1 MLDSLTHIE
10 LDDELLLICDEEW
23 ELLDEL
29 SDGVEEQDEQLPLL
43 LVSLEEVLLEDEED
57 WRRKHQLLLEELLDF
72 EYADELELDEQLDT
86 AVFETQLQE
95 QLDEN
100 ETSEELQ
107 LEDNSDGKEQLDFEL
122 LLLRLDFELWEG
134 DVEEDELDWLSAL
147 EELQEQLS
155 EVELSDSEL
164 DELLELV
171 LHQDSE
177 GEELLQLWLLSL
189 IDRELDEELLLWD
202 EDGELEEELVDH
214 GMQEEE
220 ELLLLLDISLQHA
233 LLD

>member
-10 LDDELLLICDEEW
+10 LEDELLLICDEEW

-57 WRRKHQLLLEELLDF
+57 CRRKHQLLLEELLDS

-86 AVFETQLQE
+86 AVFETQLHE

-122 LLLRLDFELWEG
+122 LLLRLDFEL
-134 DVEEDELDWLSAL
+134 
-147 EELQEQLS
+147 
-155 EVELSDSEL
+155 
-164 DELLELV
+164 
-171 LHQDSE
+171 
-177 GEELLQLWLLSL
+177 
-189 IDRELDEELLLWD
+189 
-202 EDGELEEELVDH
+202 
-214 GMQEEE
+214 
-220 ELLLLLDISLQHA
+220 
-233 LLD
+233 

>member
-10 LDDELLLICDEEW
+10 LEDELLLICDEEW

-29 SDGVEEQDEQLPLL
+29 SDGVEEQEEQLQIV

-57 WRRKHQLLLEELLDF
+57 CRRKHQLLLEELQDS

-122 LLLRLDFELWEG
+122 LLLRLDFEL
-134 DVEEDELDWLSAL
+134 
-147 EELQEQLS
+147 
-155 EVELSDSEL
+155 
-164 DELLELV
+164 
-171 LHQDSE
+171 
-177 GEELLQLWLLSL
+177 
-189 IDRELDEELLLWD
+189 
-202 EDGELEEELVDH
+202 
-214 GMQEEE
+214 
-220 ELLLLLDISLQHA
+220 
-233 LLD
+233 

>member
-10 LDDELLLICDEEW
+10 LEDELLLICDEEW

-57 WRRKHQLLLEELLDF
+57 CRRKHQLLLEELLDS

-100 ETSEELQ
+100 ESLEELQ

-122 LLLRLDFELWEG
+122 LLLRLDFEL
-134 DVEEDELDWLSAL
+134 
-147 EELQEQLS
+147 
-155 EVELSDSEL
+155 
-164 DELLELV
+164 
-171 LHQDSE
+171 
-177 GEELLQLWLLSL
+177 
-189 IDRELDEELLLWD
+189 
-202 EDGELEEELVDH
+202 
-214 GMQEEE
+214 
-220 ELLLLLDISLQHA
+220 
-233 LLD
+233 

>member
-10 LDDELLLICDEEW
+10 LEDELLLICDEEW
-23 ELLDEL
+23 ELQDEL

-57 WRRKHQLLLEELLDF
+57 CRRKHQLLLEELQDS

-86 AVFETQLQE
+86 AVFETQLHE

-122 LLLRLDFELWEG
+122 LLLRLDFEL
-134 DVEEDELDWLSAL
+134 
-147 EELQEQLS
+147 
-155 EVELSDSEL
+155 
-164 DELLELV
+164 
-171 LHQDSE
+171 
-177 GEELLQLWLLSL
+177 
-189 IDRELDEELLLWD
+189 
-202 EDGELEEELVDH
+202 
-214 GMQEEE
+214 
-220 ELLLLLDISLQHA
+220 
-233 LLD
+233 

>member
-10 LDDELLLICDEEW
+10 LEEELLLICDEEW

-57 WRRKHQLLLEELLDF
+57 CRRKHQLLLEELLDS

-100 ETSEELQ
+100 ESLEELQ

-122 LLLRLDFELWEG
+122 LLLRLDFEL
-134 DVEEDELDWLSAL
+134 
-147 EELQEQLS
+147 
-155 EVELSDSEL
+155 
-164 DELLELV
+164 
-171 LHQDSE
+171 
-177 GEELLQLWLLSL
+177 
-189 IDRELDEELLLWD
+189 
-202 EDGELEEELVDH
+202 
-214 GMQEEE
+214 
-220 ELLLLLDISLQHA
+220 
-233 LLD
+233 

>member
-10 LDDELLLICDEEW
+10 LEDELLLICDEEW

-29 SDGVEEQDEQLPLL
+29 SDGVEEQDEQLQLV

-57 WRRKHQLLLEELLDF
+57 CRRKHQLLLEELLDS

-107 LEDNSDGKEQLDFEL
+107 LEDNSEGKEQLDFEL
-122 LLLRLDFELWEG
+122 LLLRLDFEL
-134 DVEEDELDWLSAL
+134 
-147 EELQEQLS
+147 
-155 EVELSDSEL
+155 
-164 DELLELV
+164 
-171 LHQDSE
+171 
-177 GEELLQLWLLSL
+177 
-189 IDRELDEELLLWD
+189 
-202 EDGELEEELVDH
+202 
-214 GMQEEE
+214 
-220 ELLLLLDISLQHA
+220 
-233 LLD
+233 

>member
-10 LDDELLLICDEEW
+10 LEDELLLICDEEW

-29 SDGVEEQDEQLPLL
+29 SDGVEEQDEQLQLV

-57 WRRKHQLLLEELLDF
+57 CRRKHQLLLEELQDS

-86 AVFETQLQE
+86 AVFEAQLQE

-122 LLLRLDFELWEG
+122 LLLRLDFEL
-134 DVEEDELDWLSAL
+134 
-147 EELQEQLS
+147 
-155 EVELSDSEL
+155 
-164 DELLELV
+164 
-171 LHQDSE
+171 
-177 GEELLQLWLLSL
+177 
-189 IDRELDEELLLWD
+189 
-202 EDGELEEELVDH
+202 
-214 GMQEEE
+214 
-220 ELLLLLDISLQHA
+220 
-233 LLD
+233 

>member
-10 LDDELLLICDEEW
+10 LEDELLLICDEEW

-29 SDGVEEQDEQLPLL
+29 SDGVEEQDEQLQLV

-57 WRRKHQLLLEELLDF
+57 CRRKHQLLLEELQDS

-122 LLLRLDFELWEG
+122 LLLRLDFEL
-134 DVEEDELDWLSAL
+134 
-147 EELQEQLS
+147 
-155 EVELSDSEL
+155 
-164 DELLELV
+164 
-171 LHQDSE
+171 
-177 GEELLQLWLLSL
+177 
-189 IDRELDEELLLWD
+189 
-202 EDGELEEELVDH
+202 
-214 GMQEEE
+214 
-220 ELLLLLDISLQHA
+220 
-233 LLD
+233 

>member
-10 LDDELLLICDEEW
+10 LEDELLLICDEEW
-23 ELLDEL
+23 ELQDEL

-57 WRRKHQLLLEELLDF
+57 CRRKHQLLLEELLDS

-86 AVFETQLQE
+86 AVFETQLHE

-122 LLLRLDFELWEG
+122 LLLRLDFEL
-134 DVEEDELDWLSAL
+134 
-147 EELQEQLS
+147 
-155 EVELSDSEL
+155 
-164 DELLELV
+164 
-171 LHQDSE
+171 
-177 GEELLQLWLLSL
+177 
-189 IDRELDEELLLWD
+189 
-202 EDGELEEELVDH
+202 
-214 GMQEEE
+214 
-220 ELLLLLDISLQHA
+220 
-233 LLD
+233 

>member
-10 LDDELLLICDEEW
+10 LEDELLLICDEEW

-29 SDGVEEQDEQLPLL
+29 SDGVEEQDEQLQLV

-57 WRRKHQLLLEELLDF
+57 CRRKHQLLLEELLDS

-86 AVFETQLQE
+86 AVFEAQLQE

-122 LLLRLDFELWEG
+122 LLLRLDFEL
-134 DVEEDELDWLSAL
+134 
-147 EELQEQLS
+147 
-155 EVELSDSEL
+155 
-164 DELLELV
+164 
-171 LHQDSE
+171 
-177 GEELLQLWLLSL
+177 
-189 IDRELDEELLLWD
+189 
-202 EDGELEEELVDH
+202 
-214 GMQEEE
+214 
-220 ELLLLLDISLQHA
+220 
-233 LLD
+233 

>member
-10 LDDELLLICDEEW
+10 LEDELLLICDEEW
-23 ELLDEL
+23 ELQDEL

-57 WRRKHQLLLEELLDF
+57 CRRKHQLLLEELLDS

-122 LLLRLDFELWEG
+122 LLLRLDFEL
-134 DVEEDELDWLSAL
+134 
-147 EELQEQLS
+147 
-155 EVELSDSEL
+155 
-164 DELLELV
+164 
-171 LHQDSE
+171 
-177 GEELLQLWLLSL
+177 
-189 IDRELDEELLLWD
+189 
-202 EDGELEEELVDH
+202 
-214 GMQEEE
+214 
-220 ELLLLLDISLQHA
+220 
-233 LLD
+233 

>member
-10 LDDELLLICDEEW
+10 LEDELLLICDEEW

-29 SDGVEEQDEQLPLL
+29 SDGVEEQDEQLQLV

-57 WRRKHQLLLEELLDF
+57 CRRKHQLLLEELLDS

-122 LLLRLDFELWEG
+122 LLLRLDFEL
-134 DVEEDELDWLSAL
+134 
-147 EELQEQLS
+147 
-155 EVELSDSEL
+155 
-164 DELLELV
+164 
-171 LHQDSE
+171 
-177 GEELLQLWLLSL
+177 
-189 IDRELDEELLLWD
+189 
-202 EDGELEEELVDH
+202 
-214 GMQEEE
+214 
-220 ELLLLLDISLQHA
+220 
-233 LLD
+233 

>member
-10 LDDELLLICDEEW
+10 LEDELLLICDEEW

-29 SDGVEEQDEQLPLL
+29 SDGVEEQDEQLQLV

-57 WRRKHQLLLEELLDF
+57 CRRKHQLLLEELLDF

-122 LLLRLDFELWEG
+122 LLLRHDFEL
-134 DVEEDELDWLSAL
+134 
-147 EELQEQLS
+147 
-155 EVELSDSEL
+155 
-164 DELLELV
+164 
-171 LHQDSE
+171 
-177 GEELLQLWLLSL
+177 
-189 IDRELDEELLLWD
+189 
-202 EDGELEEELVDH
+202 
-214 GMQEEE
+214 
-220 ELLLLLDISLQHA
+220 
-233 LLD
+233 

>member
-10 LDDELLLICDEEW
+10 LEDELLLICDEEW

-57 WRRKHQLLLEELLDF
+57 CRRKHQLLLEELLDS

-122 LLLRLDFELWEG
+122 LLLRLDFEL
-134 DVEEDELDWLSAL
+134 
-147 EELQEQLS
+147 
-155 EVELSDSEL
+155 
-164 DELLELV
+164 
-171 LHQDSE
+171 
-177 GEELLQLWLLSL
+177 
-189 IDRELDEELLLWD
+189 
-202 EDGELEEELVDH
+202 
-214 GMQEEE
+214 
-220 ELLLLLDISLQHA
+220 
-233 LLD
+233 

>member
-1 MLDSLTHIE
+1 MLDSLTHLE
-10 LDDELLLICDEEW
+10 LEDELLLICDEEW

-29 SDGVEEQDEQLPLL
+29 SDGVEEQDEQLQLV

-57 WRRKHQLLLEELLDF
+57 CRRKHQLLLEELQDS

-122 LLLRLDFELWEG
+122 LLLRLDFEL
-134 DVEEDELDWLSAL
+134 
-147 EELQEQLS
+147 
-155 EVELSDSEL
+155 
-164 DELLELV
+164 
-171 LHQDSE
+171 
-177 GEELLQLWLLSL
+177 
-189 IDRELDEELLLWD
+189 
-202 EDGELEEELVDH
+202 
-214 GMQEEE
+214 
-220 ELLLLLDISLQHA
+220 
-233 LLD
+233 

>member
-10 LDDELLLICDEEW
+10 LEDELLLICDEEW

-29 SDGVEEQDEQLPLL
+29 SDGVEEQDEQLQLV

-57 WRRKHQLLLEELLDF
+57 CRRKHQLLLEELQDS

-122 LLLRLDFELWEG
+122 LLLRLDIEL
-134 DVEEDELDWLSAL
+134 
-147 EELQEQLS
+147 
-155 EVELSDSEL
+155 
-164 DELLELV
+164 
-171 LHQDSE
+171 
-177 GEELLQLWLLSL
+177 
-189 IDRELDEELLLWD
+189 
-202 EDGELEEELVDH
+202 
-214 GMQEEE
+214 
-220 ELLLLLDISLQHA
+220 
-233 LLD
+233 

>member
-10 LDDELLLICDEEW
+10 LEDELLLICDEEW

-29 SDGVEEQDEQLPLL
+29 SDGLEEQDEQLPLL

-57 WRRKHQLLLEELLDF
+57 CRRKHQLLLEELLDS

-122 LLLRLDFELWEG
+122 LLLRLDFEL
-134 DVEEDELDWLSAL
+134 
-147 EELQEQLS
+147 
-155 EVELSDSEL
+155 
-164 DELLELV
+164 
-171 LHQDSE
+171 
-177 GEELLQLWLLSL
+177 
-189 IDRELDEELLLWD
+189 
-202 EDGELEEELVDH
+202 
-214 GMQEEE
+214 
-220 ELLLLLDISLQHA
+220 
-233 LLD
+233 

>member
-10 LDDELLLICDEEW
+10 LEDELLLICDEEW
-23 ELLDEL
+23 ELQDEL

-57 WRRKHQLLLEELLDF
+57 CRRKHQLLLEELLDS

-100 ETSEELQ
+100 ESLEELQ

-122 LLLRLDFELWEG
+122 LLLRLDFEL
-134 DVEEDELDWLSAL
+134 
-147 EELQEQLS
+147 
-155 EVELSDSEL
+155 
-164 DELLELV
+164 
-171 LHQDSE
+171 
-177 GEELLQLWLLSL
+177 
-189 IDRELDEELLLWD
+189 
-202 EDGELEEELVDH
+202 
-214 GMQEEE
+214 
-220 ELLLLLDISLQHA
+220 
-233 LLD
+233 

>member
-10 LDDELLLICDEEW
+10 LEDELLLICDEEW

-29 SDGVEEQDEQLPLL
+29 SDGVEEQDEQLQLV

-57 WRRKHQLLLEELLDF
+57 CRRKHQLLLEELLDS

-86 AVFETQLQE
+86 AVFEAQLQE

-122 LLLRLDFELWEG
+122 LLLTLDFEL
-134 DVEEDELDWLSAL
+134 
-147 EELQEQLS
+147 
-155 EVELSDSEL
+155 
-164 DELLELV
+164 
-171 LHQDSE
+171 
-177 GEELLQLWLLSL
+177 
-189 IDRELDEELLLWD
+189 
-202 EDGELEEELVDH
+202 
-214 GMQEEE
+214 
-220 ELLLLLDISLQHA
+220 
-233 LLD
+233 

>member
-10 LDDELLLICDEEW
+10 LEDELLLICDEEW

-29 SDGVEEQDEQLPLL
+29 SDGVEEQDEQLQLV

-57 WRRKHQLLLEELLDF
+57 CRRKHQLLLEELQDS

-100 ETSEELQ
+100 ESSEELQ

-122 LLLRLDFELWEG
+122 LLLRLDFEL
-134 DVEEDELDWLSAL
+134 
-147 EELQEQLS
+147 
-155 EVELSDSEL
+155 
-164 DELLELV
+164 
-171 LHQDSE
+171 
-177 GEELLQLWLLSL
+177 
-189 IDRELDEELLLWD
+189 
-202 EDGELEEELVDH
+202 
-214 GMQEEE
+214 
-220 ELLLLLDISLQHA
+220 
-233 LLD
+233 